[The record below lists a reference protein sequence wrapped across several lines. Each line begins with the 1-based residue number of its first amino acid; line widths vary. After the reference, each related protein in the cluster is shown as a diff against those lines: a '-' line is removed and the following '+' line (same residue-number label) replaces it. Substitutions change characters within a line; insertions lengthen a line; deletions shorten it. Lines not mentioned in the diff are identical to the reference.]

1 MYVDLYSI
9 RMTSFI
15 YILYVNIR
23 GTGQRR
29 GSALNQD
36 GRSSNLTSPNGPSQ
50 SPNFDNGAFA
60 GVFMWK
66 YLDKK

>member
-1 MYVDLYSI
+1 
-9 RMTSFI
+9 MTSFV

-23 GTGQRR
+23 STGQRR

-60 GVFMWK
+60 VVFMWK